1 MEVNGSEYF
10 GVKAPTENP
19 TKVGA
24 FLPQKNAHMHTN
36 LDTIS
41 GDLCT
46 QEAYLWKPDYEL
58 LFWSNR

>member
-1 MEVNGSEYF
+1 MEVNGSKYF

-36 LDTIS
+36 LRTIS
-41 GDLCT
+41 GDLWT
-46 QEAYLWKPDYEL
+46 QEAYL
-58 LFWSNR
+58 